1 MNSPN
6 TVSLGEIAVFVNGDR
21 GKNYPRKT
29 DFVDSGIPFINAGHL
44 SNGKVRFSKMNF
56 ISEESFQKLGS
67 GKVTHGDILYCLRGS
82 LGKTA
87 MWEEHNNAAIASSL
101 VIIRPISECFPRYL
115 LRFLRSPVGKRQ
127 ITRFDNGSS
136 QPNLSASSVKKY
148 QIPLPP
154 LTEQKRIAKIL
165 DAADALRTQRR
176 EAIAQLDAL
185 VQSTFLEMFGDP
197 VQNPKAWPTTK
208 LSECG
213 EVQGG
218 LQVTSAR
225 KKLPLERPYLRVA
238 NVFRGFLKLSEIKT
252 IRLKEAE
259 YFRTELKKDD
269 LLIVEGHGN
278 PQEIGRC
285 AIWDGSIENC
295 VHQNHIIRLRLNGSQ
310 VLPSFCSNFLNS
322 EGGRRFLVR
331 SGRTTSGLNTIS
343 VSKVRSTPALAPP
356 LELQQQFAQIVESIE
371 NQKTKHQLHLAQLDD
386 LFACLQQRAFN
397 GEL

>member
-1 MNSPN
+1 MTWKSLPIPEVLQD
-6 TVSLGEIAVFVNGDR
+6 VSRGNLKTPQRELLQSGEVPVVDQGQGLIAGYTNDLSRICKSTPPVIVFGDHTR
-21 GKNYPRKT
+21 VVKYI
-29 DFVDSGIPFINAGHL
+29 DFDFAMGADGTKVLKPKLDSDAKFLFYALTSLEIPNAGYSRHF
-44 SNGKVRFSKMNF
+44 K
-56 ISEESFQKLGS
+56 
-67 GKVTHGDILYCLRGS
+67 
-82 LGKTA
+82 
-87 MWEEHNNAAIASSL
+87 
-101 VIIRPISECFPRYL
+101 
-115 LRFLRSPVGKRQ
+115 FLKRQ
-127 ITRFDNGSS
+127 R
-136 QPNLSASSVKKY
+136 
-148 QIPLPP
+148 IPLPP
-154 LTEQKRIAKIL
+154 LTEQKRIVKIL

-197 VQNPKAWPTTK
+197 VQNPKGWPTTK

-295 VHQNHIIRLRLNGSQ
+295 VHQNHIIRLRLDGSQ

-371 NQKTKHQLHLAQLDD
+371 DQKTKHQQHLAQLDD